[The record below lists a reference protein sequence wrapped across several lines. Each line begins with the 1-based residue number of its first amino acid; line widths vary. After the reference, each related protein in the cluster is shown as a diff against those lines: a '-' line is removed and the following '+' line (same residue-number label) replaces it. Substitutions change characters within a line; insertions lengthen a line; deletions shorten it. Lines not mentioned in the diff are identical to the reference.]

1 MKLTKKQ
8 RRFVD
13 YYVETGNAS
22 EAARRAGYS
31 KKTAGWIGQENL
43 QKPTIKAA
51 VDARLKELEDK
62 RIATADEVMQF
73 LTSTLRGEVKEERVV
88 VEGTGEGRSDARII
102 TVQVSARDRLE
113 AAKSLLKRYPMQLDA
128 KEQKLRLQKLEAEIK
143 AAEQV
148 DDDAV
153 TIVDDLGEGDGDDE
167 DGTAQ

>member
-1 MKLTKKQ
+1 MKLTEKQ

-22 EAARRAGYS
+22 EAARRAGYAEKAAYRTGS
-31 KKTAGWIGQENL
+31 ENL
-43 QKPTIKAA
+43 RKPQVKAA
-51 VDARLKELEDK
+51 IDARLKELEDK
-62 RIATADEVMQF
+62 RIAKADEVLQF

-88 VEGTGEGRSDARII
+88 VEGTGDGRSNARII
-102 TVQVSARDRLE
+102 KVQASARDRLE

-128 KEQKLRLQKLEAEIK
+128 KEQKLKLQKLEAEIR

-153 TIVDDLGEGDGDDE
+153 TIVDDLGDGDDE

>member
-1 MKLTKKQ
+1 MKLTEKQ

-51 VDARLKELEDK
+51 VDARLRELEGQ
-62 RIATADEVMQF
+62 RIAKADEVMQF

-102 TVQVSARDRLE
+102 KVQVSARDRLE

-128 KEQKLRLQKLEAEIK
+128 KEQKLRLQKLEAEIR
-143 AAEQV
+143 AA
-148 DDDAV
+148 
-153 TIVDDLGEGDGDDE
+153 TDGDQVAGKEPLVRIYLPDNGRG
-167 DGTAQ
+167 DSA

>member
-1 MKLTKKQ
+1 MKLTEKQ

-13 YYVETGNAS
+13 YYIETGNAS

-31 KKTAGWIGQENL
+31 EKTAGWIGQENL

-88 VEGTGEGRSDARII
+88 VEGTGDGRSDARII
-102 TVQVSARDRLE
+102 RVQVSARDRLE

>member
-1 MKLTKKQ
+1 MKLTEKQ
-8 RRFVD
+8 QRFVD

-22 EAARRAGYS
+22 EAARRAGYAEKAAYRTGS
-31 KKTAGWIGQENL
+31 ENLRKPQVKTAI
-43 QKPTIKAA
+43 
-51 VDARLKELEDK
+51 DARLKELEDK
-62 RIATADEVMQF
+62 RIAKADEVMQF

-88 VEGTGEGRSDARII
+88 VEGTGDGMSDARII
-102 TVQVSARDRLE
+102 KVQVSARDRLE

-128 KEQKLRLQKLEAEIK
+128 KEQKLRLQKLEAEIR

-153 TIVDDLGEGDGDDE
+153 TIVDDLGDGDDE